1 MRTIHRTTAGV
12 LAALAL
18 VTIALPTQASALPA
32 RVSDNE
38 DSPSEMQQVL
48 AAVRAGTARY
58 HDADAAIA
66 AGYQPAGEC
75 VSTPDGA
82 MGVHFV
88 NPALV
93 RPGAPVD
100 PANPPMLTYGPSPSG
115 ELQLW
120 SAEFFEPDVGQ
131 PVPTL
136 GSQPFDGPMPGH
148 DADMPTH
155 YDLHVWVGAHNPAG
169 IFAPFNPALSC

>member
-1 MRTIHRTTAGV
+1 MRSIHRTVVAGLIAAAAVATTALPANAHDAGTPHDDASGSEMRRLLAEIRSATARFHDV
-12 LAALAL
+12 DAALA
-18 VTIALPTQASALPA
+18 AGYLPA
-32 RVSDNE
+32 
-38 DSPSEMQQVL
+38 
-48 AAVRAGTARY
+48 G
-58 HDADAAIA
+58 
-66 AGYQPAGEC
+66 GC
-75 VSTPDGA
+75 VESPDGA
-82 MGVHFV
+82 MGAHYV

-115 ELQLW
+115 GLRLW

-131 PVPTL
+131 PVPML

-148 DADMPTH
+148 EPGMPTH

-169 IFAPFNPALSC
+169 VFADFNPALSC